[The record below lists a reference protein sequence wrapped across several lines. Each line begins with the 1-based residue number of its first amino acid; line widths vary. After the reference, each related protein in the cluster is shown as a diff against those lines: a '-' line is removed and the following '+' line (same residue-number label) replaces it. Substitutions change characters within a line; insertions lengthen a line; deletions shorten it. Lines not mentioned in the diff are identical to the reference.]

1 MNWYYHDGQQQVGPI
16 AEEQLLQLK
25 QAGTVTA
32 ETLVWREGLAA
43 WGRFA
48 DVGPGAT
55 AGAAPP
61 ISAPPVSS
69 GGFGHA
75 MCAECGQ
82 YFNTDEMIRHGAA
95 YVCSNCKPIF
105 LQKVREGA
113 QTGGSRGFAG
123 VTEAQVRER
132 DYDHDVGE
140 YVTQSWALFKSD
152 PGLIIGA
159 SVLIGFCWAVA
170 NLMPYLGTITGI
182 IFSGP
187 LLGGLFLFFLKK
199 IRNQTAAIGD
209 AFGGF
214 SPKFGQLLLG
224 HLVPSILAGLALVIP
239 IIVIVVGIVVMGVS
253 GQGRGGG
260 GAGAFGPVLM
270 VGIGLLI
277 PAFCVMIYFQYCWL
291 FTLFLI
297 ADKNM
302 QFWPA
307 MALSRTVVRKHW
319 WMTLWIGIVTG
330 LISLLGLLACG
341 VGLIVA
347 GPVCI
352 GILAYAYEKLFGDMQ
367 SAA

>member
-16 AEEQLLQLK
+16 AEEQLVQLK
-25 QAGTVTA
+25 EAGRVSA
-32 ETLVWREGLAA
+32 DTLVWREGLAA
-43 WGRFA
+43 WGKYA
-48 DVGPGAT
+48 DVGPGAVVS
-55 AGAAPP
+55 AAPP
-61 ISAPPVSS
+61 ISAPPVGSA
-69 GGFGHA
+69 GFGQT
-75 MCAECGQ
+75 MCVECGQ

-95 YVCSNCKPIF
+95 FVCSCCKPIF

-132 DYDHDVGE
+132 DYNHDVGE
-140 YVTQSWALFKSD
+140 YLKQSWQLFKSD

-159 SVLIGFCWAVA
+159 SVLVGLCWCVA
-170 NLMPYLGTITGI
+170 NFLPYLGTVTGI

-187 LLGGLFLFFLKK
+187 LLGGLILFFLKK
-199 IRNQTAAIGD
+199 IRNQPSTLGD
-209 AFGGF
+209 AFSGF

-239 IIVIVVGIVVMGVS
+239 VAFIVVGIVMSGIS

-260 GAGAFGPVLM
+260 ADGLAPVLM

-277 PAFCVMIYFQYCWL
+277 PALCVMIYFQYCWVFAL
-291 FTLFLI
+291 WLI

-307 MALSRTVVRKHW
+307 MALSRAVVLKHW
-319 WMTLWIGIVTG
+319 WLTLWIGIVTG
-330 LISLLGLLACG
+330 LLSLLGLLACG

-347 GPVCI
+347 GPVTI
-352 GILAYAYEKLFGDMQ
+352 GIFAFAYEKLFGDMQ
-367 SAA
+367 PAT